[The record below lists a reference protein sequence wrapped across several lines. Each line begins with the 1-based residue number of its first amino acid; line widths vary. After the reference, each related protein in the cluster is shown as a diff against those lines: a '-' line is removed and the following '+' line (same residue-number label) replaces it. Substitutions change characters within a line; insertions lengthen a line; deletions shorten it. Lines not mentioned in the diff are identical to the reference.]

1 MNKIIKTVKKEDKSF
16 DSSALRRAN
25 ANIEVYSPEELAHFG
40 VRGMRWGVRKDR
52 DSGGSGGSGFQLRKS
67 SPVGKAI
74 GAAKEVNN
82 FLTKPDRDFMEAAK
96 TTSKAKAALIY
107 TAMGPHFGAK
117 YLNSQAAKAKTP
129 EEKAKAA
136 KKEMKVLRNKII
148 DDFAKRSDAELA
160 AHEREFRTKYGRQP
174 LKTIATKEGRQ
185 LNRERAAKWS
195 EMLTSRMEKMLND
208 VAKDNLAGTDYKIN
222 SVQGFNDFTPTFIIT
237 NGKDSVK
244 HSDILEHADISWK
257 MDLELD
263 EEGFLKS
270 MKIPESFLDIKD
282 EEVAFVNM
290 PDEDGD
296 EQDENDDEG

>member
-67 SPVGKAI
+67 SPVGKVVT
-74 GAAKEVNN
+74 GVKEVNN

-96 TTSKAKAALIY
+96 GVSKGKQLLIY
-107 TAMGPHFGAK
+107 TALGPHFGAK
-117 YLNSQAAKAKTP
+117 YLNSQKAKANTP

-136 KKEMKVLRNKII
+136 KKEMKVLRRNII
-148 DDFAKRSDAELA
+148 NDFARRSNAELA
-160 AHEREFRTKYGRQP
+160 AHEKEFSTRYGRQP
-174 LKTIATKEGRQ
+174 LKTIFSKEGRQ
-185 LNRERAAKWS
+185 KNRERANKWS

-208 VAKDNLAGTDYKIN
+208 VAKDNLSGTSYEIN
-222 SVQGFNDFTPTFIIT
+222 SVVGFNNFVPEFVIT
-237 NGKDSVK
+237 NGKDSVR

-270 MKIPESFLDIKD
+270 MKIPESFLDIQD

-290 PDEDGD
+290 PDEGD
-296 EQDENDDEG
+296 EDEDEG

>member
-40 VRGMRWGVRKDR
+40 VMGMRWGVRKGATS
-52 DSGGSGGSGFQLRKS
+52 SGTT
-67 SPVGKAI
+67 VNGKAVN
-74 GAAKEVNN
+74 AAKEVNN

-129 EEKAKAA
+129 EAKAKAA

-208 VAKDNLAGTDYKIN
+208 VAKDNLSGTNYKITN
-222 SVQGFNDFTPTFIIT
+222 VQGFNDFTPTFIIT

-257 MDLELD
+257 MDVEWNED
-263 EEGFLKS
+263 GTIKS
-270 MKIPESFLDIKD
+270 MNIPEDFLDIKD

-296 EQDENDDEG
+296 DQDENDDEG

>member
-52 DSGGSGGSGFQLRKS
+52 DSDGSRSARQ
-67 SPVGKAI
+67 
-74 GAAKEVNN
+74 KEVNN

-96 TTSKAKAALIY
+96 GVSKGKQLLIY
-107 TAMGPHFGAK
+107 TALGPHFGAK
-117 YLNSQAAKAKTP
+117 YLNSQKAKANTP

-136 KKEMKVLRNKII
+136 KKEMKVLRRNII
-148 DDFAKRSDAELA
+148 NDFARRSNAELA
-160 AHEREFRTKYGRQP
+160 AHEKEFSTRYGRQP
-174 LKTIATKEGRQ
+174 LKTIFSKEGRQ
-185 LNRERAAKWS
+185 KNRERANKWS

-208 VAKDNLAGTDYKIN
+208 VAKDNLSGTSYEIN
-222 SVQGFNDFTPTFIIT
+222 SVVGFNNFVPEFVIT
-237 NGKDSVK
+237 NGKDSVR

-270 MKIPESFLDIKD
+270 MKIPESFLDIQD

-290 PDEDGD
+290 PDEGD
-296 EQDENDDEG
+296 EDEDEG